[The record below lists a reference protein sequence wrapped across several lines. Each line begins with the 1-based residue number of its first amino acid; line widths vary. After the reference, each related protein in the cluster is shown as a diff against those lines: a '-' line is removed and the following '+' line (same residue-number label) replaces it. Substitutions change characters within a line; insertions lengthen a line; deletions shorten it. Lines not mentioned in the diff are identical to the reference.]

1 MPAQRRSWNWQA
13 PEQSAHLEQQPDRSS
28 NWTCATSTAGARAL
42 PHWIRRCGRHAEAGR
57 DGDGPDGGA
66 RHSGEG
72 AAEKSQP
79 ARCAHLHWKC
89 PSYPDIYRKIQVL
102 IWCPVARTLQIWRQ
116 KGFECT
122 HARTHAR
129 TQTRMAPEMHAG
141 AVHLDARDT
150 CALHLPPP
158 WDRVHSL
165 RWYASKQCWGV
176 TPQDALAAHKDLEK
190 TWCIVYGTRGVRRT
204 LGDETSESL

>member
-1 MPAQRRSWNWQA
+1 MPSQRRSWNWQA

-28 NWTCATSTAGARAL
+28 NWTCAASTAGARAL

-57 DGDGPDGGA
+57 DGDAPDGGA

-102 IWCPVARTLQIWRQ
+102 IWCAVARTLQIWRQ

-122 HARTHAR
+122 HAHTHAD
-129 TQTRMAPEMHAG
+129 THGPG
-141 AVHLDARDT
+141 DARRRRSSGRARYVRAASAASLGSRPLTAVVRFEAVLGRDT
-150 CALHLPPP
+150 
-158 WDRVHSL
+158 
-165 RWYASKQCWGV
+165 
-176 TPQDALAAHKDLEK
+176 
-190 TWCIVYGTRGVRRT
+190 TRRYR
-204 LGDETSESL
+204 SA

>member
-1 MPAQRRSWNWQA
+1 MPSQRRSWNWQA

-57 DGDGPDGGA
+57 DGDAPDGGA

-129 TQTRMAPEMHAG
+129 RHAWPRRCTQAPFIWTREIRARCICRLPGIAFTHCGGTLRSSAG
-141 AVHLDARDT
+141 A
-150 CALHLPPP
+150 
-158 WDRVHSL
+158 
-165 RWYASKQCWGV
+165 
-176 TPQDALAAHKDLEK
+176 
-190 TWCIVYGTRGVRRT
+190 
-204 LGDETSESL
+204 